1 MSTIIFLSKPG
12 IISLTLPPPTSA
24 FIPVS
29 SLLRTPSQNVL
40 NPLTVPILSTS
51 LRKTSTK
58 TSMAISTVP
67 SINFFSVAFSS
78 KSSTI
83 AKTRVLKHCKQAWGL
98 KNRPSSASMIARHSL
113 ETAWLRI
120 SSSICEFHEH
130 AYCTTAHHPLVT
142 RGNASTASG
151 ATAATRVREAGPG
164 PGHKRGHRC
173 GHEI

>member
-12 IISLTLPPPTSA
+12 IFSLTLPPPTSA

-29 SLLRTPSQNVL
+29 ILLRTPSQNVL

-83 AKTRVLKHCKQAWGL
+83 AKTTVLKHCKQAWGL
-98 KNRPSSASMIARHSL
+98 KNRPSSASMIARHRV
-113 ETAWLRI
+113 ETAC
-120 SSSICEFHEH
+120 ICEFHEH

-142 RGNASTASG
+142 RGTASTASG